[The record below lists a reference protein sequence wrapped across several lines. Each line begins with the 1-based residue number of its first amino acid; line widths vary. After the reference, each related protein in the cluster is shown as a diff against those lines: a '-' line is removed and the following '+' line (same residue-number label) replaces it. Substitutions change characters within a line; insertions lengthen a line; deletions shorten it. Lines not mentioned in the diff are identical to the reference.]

1 MERDAVCVSGLGLG
15 EQDLCRNDGPP
26 VGCGNCG
33 VLRGK
38 LLPRSWLG
46 VSFKV
51 EILRV

>member
-1 MERDAVCVSGLGLG
+1 MERDAVCVSGLGVG
-15 EQDLCRNDGPP
+15 ERDLFRNDGAS

-33 VLRGK
+33 VLKGK

>member
-1 MERDAVCVSGLGLG
+1 MESDAVCVSGLGVG
-15 EQDLCRNDGPP
+15 EQDLFRNDGMS

-38 LLPRSWLG
+38 LLLKSWLG
-46 VSFKV
+46 ASFKV